1 MAKQTIIQSNFNA
14 GELSPDLAGH
24 IDIDR
29 YTNGAKTII
38 NAVPQLAGGA
48 KRRGGFRIVAAA
60 KTTGNE
66 RLIPFVFNKD
76 QAYVL
81 EFGNLF
87 ARFFTTDGQIVV
99 SGSPLEI
106 ATPYQASV
114 IFEMEYAQSADTM
127 FTAQASLP
135 MQRLLRLGPTS
146 WRFGQVPFDPSP
158 IAENGFRP
166 ATTLALNGTTGTI
179 TGTSGAAAFVPS
191 DVGRTI
197 IAGSGQADITGYT
210 SATQVTMAVSV
221 DFAATSYAANGWKI
235 GLSPQVAITPSN
247 SGPENGP
254 ITLVADGP
262 PVIVSQASLTAS
274 TMTITTQDPHG
285 LAVGNQVVL
294 SGFESAGLDG
304 TYSAVSV
311 ADATHFTFT
320 FNGSL
325 LAGSTL
331 GLVYKFGAGIA
342 WRGSD
347 VGSFVSINGGIVE
360 ITQYVDASKVYGR
373 IVSPLTATVTAPANS
388 WSLKSPAWN
397 SVDGY
402 PRAVSLYQQRLYA
415 AGTTG
420 FPTTLWATKI
430 GLYFDFTP
438 GTDDDDSFSYVA
450 ASDQV
455 NQVQHLASA
464 RVLTVLTQGEEFTV
478 DGGSSASVTPTNINI
493 RSQSIYGSA
502 QARPVRAANEV
513 IYFQRAAKKVRSM
526 GYDFNTDSFRS
537 TDLTR
542 LSQHIT
548 ESGIVDAAYK
558 SEPNP
563 EVWMV
568 RADGVL
574 VSMTYS
580 RDENVVGFARHIT
593 QGKFK
598 SVACIPGADGDV
610 LFALV
615 ERTVNGATVQYVER
629 LDDTVMT
636 DAAITG
642 STGTPT
648 DTWFGFAM
656 LEGAQ
661 VDVKAD
667 GVYMGVMTVVGGQI
681 KLPRTA
687 STVEVG
693 LHYDS
698 TVTAL
703 TPNLSSG
710 VVTTQGNRMRS
721 GEVIVRVLDTIG
733 MKVNGQLVSFREFGE
748 GVLDQPPQPF
758 TGDKSITQAGWD
770 DSSEITLTQDQPY
783 AWYVLALIR
792 QYTINNG

>member
-1 MAKQTIIQSNFNA
+1 MAKQTIIQTNFNA
-14 GELSPDLAGH
+14 GELSPDLTGH

-29 YTNGAKTII
+29 YQNGAKTIV

-60 KTTGNE
+60 KTTGTE
-66 RLIPFVFNKD
+66 RLVPFVFNKD

-87 ARFFTTDGQIVV
+87 ARFFTPSGQITV
-99 SGSPLEI
+99 SGVPLEI
-106 ATPYQASV
+106 ATPYASSV
-114 IFEMEYAQSADTM
+114 VMEMEYAQSADTM

-135 MQRLLRLGPTS
+135 MQRLLRLGQTS
-146 WRFGQVPFDPSP
+146 WRFGPVPFDPSP
-158 IAENGFRP
+158 IAENGIRP
-166 ATTLALNGTTGTI
+166 GASLTLSGTTGAI
-179 TGTSGAAAFVPS
+179 TATAGASVFLPS

-197 IAGSGQADITGYT
+197 LAGSGQADVTAYI
-210 SATQVTMAVSV
+210 SASQVSASVSV
-221 DFAATSYAANGWKI
+221 DFTGTSYGIGGWKI

-247 SGPENGP
+247 STPENGP

-304 TYSAVSV
+304 TYSVVSV
-311 ADATHFTFT
+311 PDTTHFTFT
-320 FNGSL
+320 FNGAL

-331 GLVYKFGAGIA
+331 GLVYKFGAGMA
-342 WRGSD
+342 WRPTD
-347 VGSFVSINGGIVE
+347 VGSFVDINGGIVE
-360 ITQYVDASKVYGR
+360 ITQFVDASKVYGR
-373 IVSPLTATVTAPANS
+373 IVSVLTATATAPANS
-388 WSLKSPAWN
+388 WAIKSAAWN
-397 SVDGY
+397 PVDGY

-415 AGTTG
+415 AGTAG
-420 FPTTLWATKI
+420 FPSTLWATKI

-493 RSQSIYGSA
+493 RSQSIFGSA

-526 GYDFNTDSFRS
+526 AYDFNTDSFRS
-537 TDLTR
+537 QDLTR
-542 LSQHIT
+542 LAQHIT
-548 ESGIVDAAYK
+548 GGGIVDAAYK

-568 RADGVL
+568 RTDGAL

-580 RDENVVGFARHIT
+580 RDENVVGFARHTT

-615 ERTVNGATVQYVER
+615 ERTVNGSTVQYVER

-642 STGTPT
+642 TTGTPT
-648 DTWFGFAM
+648 DTWFGLGM
-656 LEGAQ
+656 LEGCE

-667 GVYMGVMTVVGGQI
+667 GVYMGAMTVTGGQI
-681 KLPRTA
+681 KLTRTA
-687 STVEVG
+687 NSIEVG
-693 LHYDS
+693 LHYES

-710 VVTTQGNRMRS
+710 VTTTQGNRMRS

-733 MKVNGQLVSFREFGE
+733 MKVNGQLVPFTEFGP
-748 GVLDQPPQPF
+748 GVLDKPPQPF
-758 TGDKSITQAGWD
+758 TGDKDITQDGWD
-770 DSSEITLTQDQPY
+770 TSSEITLTQDQPY

>member
-1 MAKQTIIQSNFNA
+1 MAKSTIIQSNFNA

-29 YTNGAKTII
+29 YANGAKEMV
-38 NAVPQLAGGA
+38 NAIPQLTGGA
-48 KRRGGFRIVAAA
+48 KRRGGFRIISAA
-60 KTTGNE
+60 KTIGTE

-87 ARFFTTDGQIVV
+87 ARFFTKSGQIVV
-99 SGSPLEI
+99 GSTPLEI
-106 ATPYQASV
+106 ATPYASNV
-114 IFEMEYAQSADTM
+114 LFEIEYAQSADTM
-127 FTAQASLP
+127 FTAHASLP
-135 MQRLLRLGPTS
+135 MQRLLRLGQTS

-158 IAENGFRP
+158 IGENGVRP
-166 ATTLALNGTTGTI
+166 ATSLVLSGTTGIVTA
-179 TGTSGAAAFVPS
+179 TSGASAFSPS
-191 DVGRTI
+191 DVGRTL
-197 IAGSGQADITGYT
+197 IAGSGQADITAYI
-210 SATQVTMAVSV
+210 SATQVTLSVSV
-221 DFAATSYAANGWKI
+221 DFAATSYAANAWKI

-304 TYSAVSV
+304 TYSVVSV
-311 ADATHFTFT
+311 PDATHFTFT

-331 GLVYKFGAGIA
+331 GLVYKFGAGVA
-342 WRGSD
+342 WRPTD
-347 VGSFVSINGGIVE
+347 VGSFVDINGGIVE

-388 WSLKSPAWN
+388 WSLKSAVWN
-397 SVDGY
+397 PVDGY

-420 FPTTLWATKI
+420 FPTTLWATRI

-438 GTDDDDSFSYVA
+438 GTDDDDAFSYVA

-493 RSQSIYGSA
+493 RSQSIFGSA

-526 GYDFNTDSFRS
+526 AYDFNTDSFRS
-537 TDLTR
+537 QDLTR
-542 LSQHIT
+542 LAQHIT
-548 ESGIVDAAYK
+548 ESGIVDATYK

-580 RDENVVGFARHIT
+580 RDENVVGFARHTT

-598 SVACIPGADGDV
+598 SVACIPGDEGDV

-615 ERTVNGATVQYVER
+615 ERTVNGSTVQYVER
-629 LDDTVMT
+629 LDESVMT

-642 STGTPT
+642 TTDTPT
-648 DTWFGFAM
+648 DTWFGFSM
-656 LEGAQ
+656 LEDCE

-667 GVYMGVMTVVGGQI
+667 GVYMGTMTVTGGQI

-687 STVEVG
+687 SSIEVG

-698 TVTAL
+698 HVTAL

-710 VVTTQGNRMRS
+710 ITTTQGNRMRS
-721 GEVIVRVLDTIG
+721 GEVIVRLLNTIG
-733 MKVNGQLVSFREFGE
+733 LRVNGQLVPFREFGE
-748 GVLDQPPQPF
+748 GILDKPPQPF
-758 TGDKSITQAGWD
+758 TGDKDITNDGWD
-770 DSSEITLTQDQPY
+770 VTSEITLTQDQPY

-792 QYTINNG
+792 QYTVNNG